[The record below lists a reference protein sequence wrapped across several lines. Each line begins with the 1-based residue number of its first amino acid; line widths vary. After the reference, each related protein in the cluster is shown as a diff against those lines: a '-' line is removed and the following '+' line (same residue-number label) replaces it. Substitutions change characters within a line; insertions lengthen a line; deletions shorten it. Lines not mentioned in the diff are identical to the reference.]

1 MKRNKVISPEAA
13 ARVIMNGDTVATGGF
28 VGIGF
33 PEELAIA
40 LEERFNETQ
49 SPNDLT
55 LVYAAGQGDGET
67 KGLNHFAKDGMV
79 KRVIGGHWGL
89 APSLWALALENKI
102 EAYCFPQGV
111 ISLLF
116 REIAAHRPGLFT
128 LVGKDTFV
136 DPRLD
141 GGKLNDVT
149 EEDLIELVELEGTE
163 YLFYKSFPI
172 DVALLRGTTADEEGN
187 ITMEKEALTL
197 EALSIAQAVK
207 NSGGVVIVQVERVTA
222 ERILSPQAV
231 QIPSIFVDGVVLAK
245 PENHTQTFAED
256 YNPAY
261 TGEIKISP
269 DNIPLVP
276 FDARK
281 VIARRAVMFLKM
293 NSVVNLGIGMPEGMP
308 SVAHEESILDFI
320 TLTVEAGAVGGIPAG
335 KLSFGAAANP
345 QAIIDQPYMFDF
357 YDGGGLDQAY
367 LGMAEVDGEGNVN
380 VSKFGPKFAGAG
392 GFINISQTARNL
404 YFMGTFTS
412 KAEMEVGDGKLE
424 IVEEGPAKKF
434 VKRVDQITFSGT
446 FARQQGQTV
455 YYITERCV
463 FELTE
468 EGLKLIEIAPGVDLE
483 RDILD
488 QMEFTPLVPDVVPK
502 MDATIFR
509 EEPMGLSLG
518 APVDLEER
526 LNYDAKNNA
535 LYVNFEGLSI
545 ETEED
550 AEKLA
555 GFLDQELSSLGR
567 RVHVVV
573 NYDNFYL
580 APRARRTFFEM
591 VEHNEENY
599 FLSSTRYSTDAFFR
613 HQLKE
618 EFTEVELEQRIYRDF
633 DEARKSLRVKDL

>member
-1 MKRNKVISPEAA
+1 MKRNKVISSEAA
-13 ARVIMNGDTVATGGF
+13 VRVIMSGDTVATGGF

-40 LEERFNETQ
+40 LEERFEETQ
-49 SPNDLT
+49 SPNGLT

-424 IVEEGPAKKF
+424 IVEEGPGKKF

-618 EFTEVELEQRIYRDF
+618 EFTEADLEQRIYRDF

>member
-1 MKRNKVISPEAA
+1 MKRNKVISPKAA
-13 ARVIMNGDTVATGGF
+13 AQVIMNGDTVATGGF

-40 LEERFNETQ
+40 LEERFEETQ
-49 SPNDLT
+49 SPHDLT

-149 EEDLIELVELEGTE
+149 KEDLIELVELEGTE

-231 QIPSIFVDGVVLAK
+231 QIPSIFVDGVVLAQ
-245 PENHTQTFAED
+245 PENHMQTFAED
-256 YNPAY
+256 YNPSY

-281 VIARRAVMFLKM
+281 AIARRGVMFLKM

-308 SVAHEESILDFI
+308 SVAQEEGILDFI

-412 KAEMEVGDGKLE
+412 KAEVEVGDGKLR
-424 IVEEGPAKKF
+424 IAEEGPGKKF
-434 VKRVDQITFSGT
+434 VEKVDQITFSGT
-446 FARQQGQTV
+446 FALQQGQTV

-488 QMEFTPLVPDVVPK
+488 QMEFTPLVPDVVPR
-502 MDATIFR
+502 MDAIIFR

-545 ETEED
+545 ETEQD

-618 EFTEVELEQRIYRDF
+618 EFTEADLEQRIYRDF

>member
-380 VSKFGPKFAGAG
+380 VSKFGRKFAGAG

-424 IVEEGPAKKF
+424 IVEEGPGKKF

-488 QMEFTPLVPDVVPK
+488 QMEFTPMVPDVVPK

-618 EFTEVELEQRIYRDF
+618 EFTEADLEQRIYRDF

>member
-1 MKRNKVISPEAA
+1 
-13 ARVIMNGDTVATGGF
+13 
-28 VGIGF
+28 
-33 PEELAIA
+33 
-40 LEERFNETQ
+40 
-49 SPNDLT
+49 
-55 LVYAAGQGDGET
+55 
-67 KGLNHFAKDGMV
+67 
-79 KRVIGGHWGL
+79 
-89 APSLWALALENKI
+89 
-102 EAYCFPQGV
+102 
-111 ISLLF
+111 
-116 REIAAHRPGLFT
+116 
-128 LVGKDTFV
+128 
-136 DPRLD
+136 
-141 GGKLNDVT
+141 
-149 EEDLIELVELEGTE
+149 VELEGTE

-231 QIPSIFVDGVVLAK
+231 QLPSIFVDGVVLAK
-245 PENHTQTFAED
+245 PENHMQTFAED
-256 YNPAY
+256 YNPSY

-281 VIARRAVMFLKM
+281 AIARRAVMFLKM

-308 SVAHEESILDFI
+308 SVAHEEGILDFI

-357 YDGGGLDQAY
+357 YDGGGLDQAF

-412 KAEMEVGDGKLE
+412 KAETEVGGGKLK
-424 IVEEGPAKKF
+424 IVEEGAGKKF
-434 VKRVDQITFSGT
+434 VKRVDQITFSGA
-446 FARQQGQTV
+446 FAREQGQTV

-468 EGLKLIEIAPGVDLE
+468 EGLDLIEIAPGVNLE

-488 QMEFTPLVPDVVPK
+488 QMEFTPLVPDVLPK
-502 MDATIFR
+502 MDAAIFQ

-618 EFTEVELEQRIYRDF
+618 EFTEADLEQRIYRDF

>member
-128 LVGKDTFV
+128 LVGRDTFV

-149 EEDLIELVELEGTE
+149 EEDLIEIVELEGTE

-231 QIPSIFVDGVVLAK
+231 QIPSIFVDGVVLAE
-245 PENHTQTFAED
+245 PENHLQTFAED
-256 YNPAY
+256 YNPSY

-281 VIARRAVMFLKM
+281 AIARRAVMFLKM
-293 NSVVNLGIGMPEGMP
+293 NAVVNLGIGMPEGMP
-308 SVAHEESILDFI
+308 SVAHEEGILDFI

-367 LGMAEVDGEGNVN
+367 LGMAEVDGEGDVN

-412 KAEMEVGDGKLE
+412 KAEMEVGDGKLK
-424 IVEEGPAKKF
+424 IVEEGPGKKF
-434 VKRVDQITFSGT
+434 VEKVDQITFSGT

-455 YYITERCV
+455 YYVTER
-463 FELTE
+463 
-468 EGLKLIEIAPGVDLE
+468 
-483 RDILD
+483 
-488 QMEFTPLVPDVVPK
+488 
-502 MDATIFR
+502 
-509 EEPMGLSLG
+509 
-518 APVDLEER
+518 
-526 LNYDAKNNA
+526 
-535 LYVNFEGLSI
+535 
-545 ETEED
+545 
-550 AEKLA
+550 
-555 GFLDQELSSLGR
+555 
-567 RVHVVV
+567 
-573 NYDNFYL
+573 
-580 APRARRTFFEM
+580 
-591 VEHNEENY
+591 
-599 FLSSTRYSTDAFFR
+599 
-613 HQLKE
+613 
-618 EFTEVELEQRIYRDF
+618 
-633 DEARKSLRVKDL
+633 

>member
-40 LEERFNETQ
+40 LEERFNETR

-116 REIAAHRPGLFT
+116 REIAAHRPGFFT

-256 YNPAY
+256 HNPAY

-424 IVEEGPAKKF
+424 IVEEGPGKKF

-502 MDATIFR
+502 MDATIFQ

-618 EFTEVELEQRIYRDF
+618 EFTEADLEQRIYRDF

>member
-55 LVYAAGQGDGET
+55 LVYAAGQGNGET

-128 LVGKDTFV
+128 LVGRDTFV

-149 EEDLIELVELEGTE
+149 EEDLIEIVELEGTE

-197 EALSIAQAVK
+197 EALSIAQAAK

-231 QIPSIFVDGVVLAK
+231 QIPSIFVDGVVLAE
-245 PENHTQTFAED
+245 PENHMQTFAED
-256 YNPAY
+256 YNPSY

-276 FDARK
+276 LDARK
-281 VIARRAVMFLKM
+281 AIARRAVMFLTM
-293 NSVVNLGIGMPEGMP
+293 NAVVNLGIGMPEGMP
-308 SVAHEESILDFI
+308 SVAHEEGILDFI
-320 TLTVEAGAVGGIPAG
+320 TPTVEAGAVGGIPAG

-412 KAEMEVGDGKLE
+412 KAEMEVGDGKLK
-424 IVEEGPAKKF
+424 IVEEGPGKKF
-434 VKRVDQITFSGT
+434 VEKVDQITFSGT

-455 YYITERCV
+455 YYVTERCV

-488 QMEFTPLVPDVVPK
+488 QMEFTPLVQDVVPK
-502 MDATIFR
+502 MDALIFR

-518 APVDLEER
+518 APVDIEER

-555 GFLDQELSSLGR
+555 SFLDQELSSLGG

-618 EFTEVELEQRIYRDF
+618 EFTEADLEQRIYRDF

>member
-40 LEERFNETQ
+40 LEERFKETQ

-128 LVGKDTFV
+128 LVGRDTFV

-245 PENHTQTFAED
+245 PENHMQTFAEV
-256 YNPAY
+256 YNPSY
-261 TGEIKISP
+261 TEEIKISP
-269 DNIPLVP
+269 DSIPLVP

-281 VIARRAVMFLKM
+281 AIARRAVMFLKM

-308 SVAHEESILDFI
+308 SVAHEEGILDFI

-412 KAEMEVGDGKLE
+412 KAEIEVGAGKLK
-424 IVEEGPAKKF
+424 IVKEGPGKKF
-434 VKRVDQITFSGT
+434 VKEVDQITFSGT

-463 FELTE
+463 FELTG

-488 QMEFTPLVPDVVPK
+488 QMEFTPLVPDVAPK
-502 MDATIFR
+502 MDASIFR

-618 EFTEVELEQRIYRDF
+618 EFTEADLEQRIYRDF

>member
-1 MKRNKVISPEAA
+1 
-13 ARVIMNGDTVATGGF
+13 
-28 VGIGF
+28 
-33 PEELAIA
+33 
-40 LEERFNETQ
+40 
-49 SPNDLT
+49 
-55 LVYAAGQGDGET
+55 
-67 KGLNHFAKDGMV
+67 
-79 KRVIGGHWGL
+79 
-89 APSLWALALENKI
+89 
-102 EAYCFPQGV
+102 
-111 ISLLF
+111 
-116 REIAAHRPGLFT
+116 
-128 LVGKDTFV
+128 
-136 DPRLD
+136 
-141 GGKLNDVT
+141 
-149 EEDLIELVELEGTE
+149 
-163 YLFYKSFPI
+163 
-172 DVALLRGTTADEEGN
+172 
-187 ITMEKEALTL
+187 
-197 EALSIAQAVK
+197 
-207 NSGGVVIVQVERVTA
+207 
-222 ERILSPQAV
+222 
-231 QIPSIFVDGVVLAK
+231 
-245 PENHTQTFAED
+245 
-256 YNPAY
+256 
-261 TGEIKISP
+261 
-269 DNIPLVP
+269 VP

-281 VIARRAVMFLKM
+281 AIARRAVMFLKM

-308 SVAHEESILDFI
+308 SVAHEEGILDFI

-357 YDGGGLDQAY
+357 YDGGGLDQAF

-412 KAEMEVGDGKLE
+412 KAETEVGDGKLE
-424 IVEEGPAKKF
+424 IVEEGPGKKF

-446 FARQQGQTV
+446 FAREQGQTV

-468 EGLKLIEIAPGVDLE
+468 EGLNLIEIAPGVDLE

-502 MDATIFR
+502 MDTTIFR
-509 EEPMGLSLG
+509 EKPMDLSLG

-555 GFLDQELSSLGR
+555 DFLDQELSSLGR

-618 EFTEVELEQRIYRDF
+618 EFTEADLEQRIYRDF

>member
-13 ARVIMNGDTVATGGF
+13 TRVIMNGDTVATGGF

-424 IVEEGPAKKF
+424 IVEEGPGKKF

-618 EFTEVELEQRIYRDF
+618 EFTEADLEQRIYRDF

>member
-13 ARVIMNGDTVATGGF
+13 ARVVMNGDTVATGGF

-33 PEELAIA
+33 PEGLAIA
-40 LEERFNETQ
+40 LEERFRETG

-149 EEDLIELVELEGTE
+149 EEDLIELVELQGTE

-197 EALSIAQAVK
+197 EALSIAQAAK

-231 QIPSIFVDGVVLAK
+231 QLPSIFVDGVVLAT
-245 PENHTQTFAED
+245 PENHMQTFAED
-256 YNPAY
+256 YNPSY
-261 TGEIKISP
+261 TGEIKTSP

-281 VIARRAVMFLKM
+281 AIARRAVMFLKM

-308 SVAHEESILDFI
+308 SVAHEEGILDFI

-357 YDGGGLDQAY
+357 YDGGGLDQAF

-412 KAEMEVGDGKLE
+412 KAETEVGDGKLE
-424 IVEEGPAKKF
+424 IVEEGPGKKF

-446 FARQQGQTV
+446 FAREQGQTV

-502 MDATIFR
+502 MDTTIFR
-509 EEPMGLSLG
+509 EKPMDLSLG

-526 LNYDAKNNA
+526 LNYHAKNNA

-555 GFLDQELSSLGR
+555 DFLDQELSSLGR

-618 EFTEVELEQRIYRDF
+618 EFTEADLEQRIYRDF

>member
-231 QIPSIFVDGVVLAK
+231 QLPSIFVDGVVLAK
-245 PENHTQTFAED
+245 PENHMQTFAED
-256 YNPAY
+256 YNPSY

-281 VIARRAVMFLKM
+281 AIARRAVMFLKM

-308 SVAHEESILDFI
+308 SVAHEEGILDFI

-357 YDGGGLDQAY
+357 YDGGGLDQAF

-404 YFMGTFTS
+404 Y
-412 KAEMEVGDGKLE
+412 
-424 IVEEGPAKKF
+424 
-434 VKRVDQITFSGT
+434 RQ
-446 FARQQGQTV
+446 RQQVRPKVRWGGWV
-455 YYITERCV
+455 YQHKPDCSEPVLHGY
-463 FELTE
+463 FHLQS
-468 EGLKLIEIAPGVDLE
+468 
-483 RDILD
+483 RD
-488 QMEFTPLVPDVVPK
+488 
-502 MDATIFR
+502 
-509 EEPMGLSLG
+509 G
-518 APVDLEER
+518 
-526 LNYDAKNNA
+526 
-535 LYVNFEGLSI
+535 
-545 ETEED
+545 
-550 AEKLA
+550 
-555 GFLDQELSSLGR
+555 GR
-567 RVHVVV
+567 GW
-573 NYDNFYL
+573 
-580 APRARRTFFEM
+580 
-591 VEHNEENY
+591 
-599 FLSSTRYSTDAFFR
+599 
-613 HQLKE
+613 
-618 EFTEVELEQRIYRDF
+618 
-633 DEARKSLRVKDL
+633 EA

>member
-128 LVGKDTFV
+128 LVGRDTFV

-149 EEDLIELVELEGTE
+149 EEDLIEIVELEGTE

-197 EALSIAQAVK
+197 EALSIAQAAK

-231 QIPSIFVDGVVLAK
+231 QIPSIFVDGVVLGE
-245 PENHTQTFAED
+245 PENHMQTFAED
-256 YNPAY
+256 YNPSY

-276 FDARK
+276 LDARK
-281 VIARRAVMFLKM
+281 AIARRAVMFLKM
-293 NSVVNLGIGMPEGMP
+293 NAVVNLGIGMPEGMP
-308 SVAHEESILDFI
+308 SVAHEEGILDFI
-320 TLTVEAGAVGGIPAG
+320 TPTVEAGAVGGIPAG

-367 LGMAEVDGEGNVN
+367 LGMAEVDAEGNVN

-412 KAEMEVGDGKLE
+412 KAEMEVGDGKLK
-424 IVEEGPAKKF
+424 IVEEGPGKKF
-434 VKRVDQITFSGT
+434 VEKVDQITFSGT

-455 YYITERCV
+455 YYVTERCV
-463 FELTE
+463 FELTD

-502 MDATIFR
+502 MDAVIFR

-618 EFTEVELEQRIYRDF
+618 EFTEADFEQRIYRDF

>member
-424 IVEEGPAKKF
+424 IVEEGLGKKF

-618 EFTEVELEQRIYRDF
+618 EFTEADLEQRIYRDF

>member
-40 LEERFNETQ
+40 LEERYKETGA
-49 SPNDLT
+49 PNDLT
-55 LVYAAGQGDGET
+55 LVYAAGQGDGEK
-67 KGLNHFAKDGMV
+67 KGLNHFARDGMV

-141 GGKLNDVT
+141 GGKLNGVT

-207 NSGGVVIVQVERVTA
+207 NSGGVVMVQVERVTA

-231 QIPSIFVDGVVLAK
+231 QLPSIFVDGVVLAK
-245 PENHTQTFAED
+245 PENHMQTFAED
-256 YNPAY
+256 YNPSY
-261 TGEIKISP
+261 TGEIKTSP
-269 DNIPLVP
+269 ENIPLVP

-281 VIARRAVMFLKM
+281 AIARRAVMFLKM

-308 SVAHEESILDFI
+308 SVAHEEGILDFI

-357 YDGGGLDQAY
+357 YDGGGLDQAF
-367 LGMAEVDGEGNVN
+367 LGMAEVDWEGNVN

-412 KAEMEVGDGKLE
+412 KAETEVGAGKLK
-424 IVEEGPAKKF
+424 IVEEGAGKKF
-434 VKRVDQITFSGT
+434 VKRVDQITFSGA
-446 FARQQGQTV
+446 FAREQGQTV

-468 EGLKLIEIAPGVDLE
+468 EGMKVIEIAPGVDLE

-502 MDATIFR
+502 MDAAIFR
-509 EEPMGLSLG
+509 EEPIGLSLG

-580 APRARRTFFEM
+580 APKARRTFFEM

-618 EFTEVELEQRIYRDF
+618 EFTEADLEQRIYRDF

>member
-13 ARVIMNGDTVATGGF
+13 ARVVMNGDTVATGGF

-33 PEELAIA
+33 PEGLAIA
-40 LEERFNETQ
+40 LEERFRETG

-67 KGLNHFAKDGMV
+67 KGLNHFAKDGIV

-149 EEDLIELVELEGTE
+149 EEDLIELVELQGTE

-197 EALSIAQAVK
+197 EALSIAQAAK

-231 QIPSIFVDGVVLAK
+231 QLPSIFVDGVVLAT
-245 PENHTQTFAED
+245 PENHMQTFAED
-256 YNPAY
+256 YNPSY
-261 TGEIKISP
+261 TGEIKTSP

-281 VIARRAVMFLKM
+281 AIARRAVMFLKM

-308 SVAHEESILDFI
+308 SVAHEEGILDFI

-357 YDGGGLDQAY
+357 YDGGGLDQAF

-412 KAEMEVGDGKLE
+412 KAETEVGDGKLKT
-424 IVEEGPAKKF
+424 VEEGPGKKF

-446 FARQQGQTV
+446 FAREQGQTV

-502 MDATIFR
+502 MDTTIFR
-509 EEPMGLSLG
+509 EKPMDLSLG

-555 GFLDQELSSLGR
+555 DFLDQELSSLGR
-567 RVHVVV
+567 KVHVVV

-580 APRARRTFFEM
+580 APRARQTFFEM

-618 EFTEVELEQRIYRDF
+618 EFTEADLEQRIYRDF

>member
-1 MKRNKVISPEAA
+1 
-13 ARVIMNGDTVATGGF
+13 
-28 VGIGF
+28 
-33 PEELAIA
+33 
-40 LEERFNETQ
+40 
-49 SPNDLT
+49 
-55 LVYAAGQGDGET
+55 
-67 KGLNHFAKDGMV
+67 
-79 KRVIGGHWGL
+79 
-89 APSLWALALENKI
+89 
-102 EAYCFPQGV
+102 
-111 ISLLF
+111 
-116 REIAAHRPGLFT
+116 
-128 LVGKDTFV
+128 
-136 DPRLD
+136 
-141 GGKLNDVT
+141 
-149 EEDLIELVELEGTE
+149 
-163 YLFYKSFPI
+163 
-172 DVALLRGTTADEEGN
+172 
-187 ITMEKEALTL
+187 
-197 EALSIAQAVK
+197 
-207 NSGGVVIVQVERVTA
+207 
-222 ERILSPQAV
+222 
-231 QIPSIFVDGVVLAK
+231 
-245 PENHTQTFAED
+245 
-256 YNPAY
+256 
-261 TGEIKISP
+261 
-269 DNIPLVP
+269 
-276 FDARK
+276 
-281 VIARRAVMFLKM
+281 
-293 NSVVNLGIGMPEGMP
+293 
-308 SVAHEESILDFI
+308 
-320 TLTVEAGAVGGIPAG
+320 TVEAGAVGGIPAG

-345 QAIIDQPYMFDF
+345 QAIIDQPNMFDF
-357 YDGGGLDQAY
+357 YDGGGLDQAF

-404 YFMGTFTS
+404 YFVGTFTS
-412 KAEMEVGDGKLE
+412 KAETEVGEGKLK
-424 IVEEGPAKKF
+424 IVEEGAGKKF
-434 VKRVDQITFSGT
+434 VKRVDQITFSGA
-446 FARQQGQTV
+446 FAREQGQTV

-468 EGLKLIEIAPGVDLE
+468 EGLELIEIAPGVDLE

-502 MDATIFR
+502 MDAAIFQ

-618 EFTEVELEQRIYRDF
+618 EFTEADLDQRIYRDF